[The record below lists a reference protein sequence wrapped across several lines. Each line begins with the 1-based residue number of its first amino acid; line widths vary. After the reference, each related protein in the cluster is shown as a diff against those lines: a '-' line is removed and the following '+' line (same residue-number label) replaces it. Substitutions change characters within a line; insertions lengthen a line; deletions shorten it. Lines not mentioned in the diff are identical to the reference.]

1 MRTGHAF
8 LAYALAVLIAGTAV
22 PVAAEDQAAVKDIP
36 GVYNG
41 VGIEEHLGSTIP
53 LDATFTGEDG
63 TPVTLRDLVRVPTI
77 LTLVYYR
84 CPNACDYLLTG
95 MASLLASVPEGAG
108 QDYQVVTISI
118 DERETTADAV
128 KAKRIGIESIQEPF
142 PPGAWRFLVGSAA
155 EIRRVS
161 DSIGFHFVRDGDEF
175 DHPLGLVILSPRG
188 KIVRYMT
195 GTDFLPVDLKMSLLE
210 ASAGR
215 VGPTIAKFLRVCFSY
230 DPQSH
235 RFVFKTLQVTATV
248 TLALA
253 AGFALYLFLSGRKK
267 RQAARR
273 V

>member
-1 MRTGHAF
+1 MRTERIL
-8 LAYALAVLIAGTAV
+8 LAYALAILIAGTVV
-22 PVAAEDQAAVKDIP
+22 PVAAEDQAAVKDTP

-63 TPVTLRDLVRVPTI
+63 KTVVLRDLVRVPTI

-84 CPNACDYLLTG
+84 CPNACDYMLTG
-95 MASLLASVPEGAG
+95 MASLLAAVGEGAG
-108 QDYQVVTISI
+108 KDYQVITISI
-118 DERETTADAV
+118 DESETTADAL

-142 PPGAWRFLVGSAA
+142 PSDAWRFLVGSKA

-161 DSIGFHFVRDGDEF
+161 DAIGFHFVRNGEEF
-175 DHPLGLVILSPRG
+175 DHPLGLVILSAQG

-215 VGPTIAKFLRVCFSY
+215 VGPTIAKVLRVCFSY

-235 RFVFKTLQVTATV
+235 RFVFKTLQVTATI

-253 AGFALYLFLSGRKK
+253 AGFALYLIISGRRK